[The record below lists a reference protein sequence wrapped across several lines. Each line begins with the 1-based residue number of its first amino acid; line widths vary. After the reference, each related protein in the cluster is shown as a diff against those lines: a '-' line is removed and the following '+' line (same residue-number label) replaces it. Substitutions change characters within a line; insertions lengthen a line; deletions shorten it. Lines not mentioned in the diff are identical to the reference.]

1 MNIGGIIPNYAANI
15 NSIAASFMI
24 NADFFSQGVGRGS
37 SRCGQGKL
45 KVWAGEAQ
53 GERLVLFMR
62 GNQLLLRHG

>member
-1 MNIGGIIPNYAANI
+1 MNIGGIISNFAANI

-24 NADFFSQGVGRGS
+24 NAAFFSQGVGKGS

-53 GERLVLFMR
+53 GVGGGGTPTLQNKWETT
-62 GNQLLLRHG
+62 